1 MCLYGIHKLVMHQR
15 TKKRSLDT
23 TNSSAEMERNMSI
36 NRIELQGT
44 ITRAQDYTTIKHNQD
59 NKGMVD
65 QSNFQ
70 AQFHKTVENKA
81 TQVHQGDNTENNKK
95 KYDAKEKGNGEY
107 SGDGGKKRKKDQD
120 KDKDADGR
128 VVLKGIG
135 RFDMKI

>member
-1 MCLYGIHKLVMHQR
+1 
-15 TKKRSLDT
+15 
-23 TNSSAEMERNMSI
+23 MSI

-70 AQFHKTVENKA
+70 TQFQKTVESKV
-81 TQVHQGDNTENNKK
+81 TQVHQGDNTENGNKN
-95 KYDAKEKGNGEY
+95 YDAKEKGNGEY
-107 SGDGGKKRKKDQD
+107 SGDGGRRRRKNSEKDNEPE
-120 KDKDADGR
+120 GR